1 MTSDIFSADDA
12 FWNELDA
19 RIGAA
24 GGSILLLERWARG
37 AGQRSWFL
45 LTRAGDVDAARNA
58 VRPGSSLTAYFRP
71 DLPVH
76 GAWSEELGRETK
88 VLIDG
93 LGPNEEL
100 VGLVDRGARPMVEAE
115 YLANAGELTSWAP
128 AVMGDTIWI
137 GKYPDW
143 PPDGEDAITRV
154 VPDADGVVRSHPY

>member
-1 MTSDIFSADDA
+1 MSRGGSYEYLMLAAASEHEEPPGAESPHFRSHA
-12 FWNELDA
+12 N
-19 RIGAA
+19 GAA
-24 GGSILLLERWARG
+24 
-37 AGQRSWFL
+37 
-45 LTRAGDVDAARNA
+45 LTRRNA

-76 GAWSEELGRETK
+76 GAWSEELVRETS
-88 VLIDG
+88 VLIDR

-143 PPDGEDAITRV
+143 PPDGEDALTRV
-154 VPDADGVVRSHPY
+154 VPEDAGGVVRSHPY